1 MQAVQTPAP
10 IVPASS
16 STIVP
21 MLGGYSYTQA
31 TANTTWTISHGLN
44 TLEPVVDCW
53 VTVGSLTE
61 KILPLVVTA
70 TDASTVQITF
80 STAQS
85 GTAYVV

>member
-1 MQAVQTPAP
+1 
-10 IVPASS
+10 
-16 STIVP
+16 